1 MAALTWLPASKAAER
16 RVNRSSKDWTS
27 RPLSAPAE
35 KPSNPRILPEY
46 VESERKG
53 KTLWVA
59 GAQSVRREEGAG
71 SWTRRD
77 RKLDEELQEV
87 GFQVWPAP
95 C

>member
-27 RPLSAPAE
+27 RPLSAPGE

-46 VESERKG
+46 VDSERKG
-53 KTLWVA
+53 ETLWVA